1 MKGQPHFHFLGIRHH
16 GPGCAR
22 NLKLYLES
30 TRPDKILI
38 EAPENVQ
45 SLLDQTDIS
54 DFVPPVSILLF
65 REGESGNTFVLPFA
79 RFSPEWVAIRY
90 AKEHNIP
97 IEAIDL
103 PLGVSIA
110 HPAEEEK
117 QPGQAGFP
125 LKDTG
130 AAFAYL
136 SRLQQIDD
144 VEQWWEINF
153 ERTASC
159 TDHFRKIEE
168 VIDAI
173 RPAIDEGSTH
183 HTKAREAFMR
193 LKIRANIKQG
203 ISQNIAVIT
212 GAAHLPYVRDYDL
225 YKLSSDKALCKIT
238 VRKNLKCNWIPWSYQ
253 RLSSLNDYASGVEY
267 PLYYEHI
274 FDYGSSA
281 PITITAALSISLRKK
296 GYDISLAHTLESVNL
311 AQTLA
316 NMRGWDLPGID
327 TILEACIAVYNL
339 DQKSNMELLVRE
351 AFIGNQ
357 LGTVPVDLNNQA
369 LINDF
374 ETRIKQN
381 KLQKYTRDSAE
392 YEVVFDLRNP
402 RQLES
407 SRLIWRLKLLD
418 IHFGM
423 ESDPFKSVK
432 GTFNEYWL
440 LTWHS
445 EFLIQLF
452 HQCIYGTDIETAA
465 AVKTKKQLAENN
477 NAASFID
484 LLKPVINAQIDELT
498 EAFLSRIEDTVFRSE
513 DTAHWLKLIPQM
525 AALCKYGSVRSLN
538 LVQVRD
544 LIEILVSRLMINLET
559 VFHEVPVEETDDFLD
574 LLMGMHRALTQL
586 EDGSILEIWIRNL
599 SRLSALYHIPALFR
613 GWMTGISLERKII
626 SQHQAF
632 EKLSFELSDLENIEA
647 GAAWLQGI
655 LNSQVFSA
663 FEVPGIVKMLDQWL
677 SNIEF
682 EQFRKILPGLRKSF
696 SQLTLPLKESFRMY
710 SGKQKPAL
718 DKENMPA
725 SIDQEL
731 RQLLTPYLD
740 TF

>member
-1 MKGQPHFHFLGIRHH
+1 MKGQPRFHFLGIRHH

-30 TRPDKILI
+30 ARPDKILV

-45 SLLDQTDIS
+45 KLLDQTDIS

-65 REGESGNTFVLPFA
+65 KEGEPGNTFVLPFA

-110 HPAEEEK
+110 YPEEK
-117 QPGQAGFP
+117 QTGEVGFP
-125 LKDTG
+125 LKDTS

-153 ERTASC
+153 ERTTSC

-173 RPAIDEGSTH
+173 RPAIDEGSTP
-183 HTKAREAFMR
+183 HTRAREAFMR

-203 ISQNIAVIT
+203 IYQNIAVIT

-225 YKLSSDKALCKIT
+225 YKLSNDKAICKIT
-238 VRKNLKCNWIPWSYQ
+238 ARNNLKCNWIPWSYQ

-281 PITITAALSISLRKK
+281 PITITAALSINLRKR

-327 TILEACIAVYNL
+327 TIIEACIAVYNL
-339 DQKSNMELLVRE
+339 DQKSNIESLVKE

-357 LGTVPVDLNNQA
+357 LGMVPVDLNNQA
-369 LINDF
+369 LISDF
-374 ETRIKQN
+374 ESRLKQL

-392 YEVVFDLRNP
+392 HEVVLDLRDS
-402 RQLES
+402 RQLEA

-418 IHFGM
+418 IHWGM

-432 GTFNEYWL
+432 GTFNEYWI

-445 EFLIQLF
+445 EFLILLF
-452 HQCIYGTDIETAA
+452 HQCIYGASIETAA
-465 AVKTKKQLAENN
+465 AVRTKKQLAENN
-477 NAASFID
+477 NAASFFH
-484 LLKPVINAQIDELT
+484 LLKPVVNAQIDDLT
-498 EAFLSRIEDTVFRSE
+498 EAFLSRIENTVFRPE
-513 DTAHWLKLIPQM
+513 DTGHWLKLIPQM

-538 LVQVRD
+538 LVHVRD

-559 VFHEVPVEETDDFLD
+559 VLHEVPEEEADDFLD
-574 LLMGMHRALTQL
+574 LLMGMHRALMQL
-586 EDGSILEIWIRNL
+586 EDDTILDIWIRNL
-599 SRLSALYHIPALFR
+599 SGLSALYHIPALFR

-632 EKLSFELSDLENIEA
+632 EKLSFELSDLENIET

-655 LNSQVFSA
+655 LHSQVFSA
-663 FEVPGIVKMLDQWL
+663 FEVPDIVKILDQWL
-677 SNIEF
+677 SNIEL

-696 SQLTLPLKESFRMY
+696 SQMTLPLRESFRMQ
-710 SGKQKPAL
+710 SGRQKPAL
-718 DKENMPA
+718 DNENDAA
-725 SIDQEL
+725 SIDPEL
-731 RQLLTPYLD
+731 FRLLTPYLN